1 MRRYRSRRRNKQ
13 RRIIIV
19 SICSLLLIMTAGYA
33 AMQTN
38 LSINAKGNVIE
49 NGMSAEA
56 FIDSIPLVTEGD
68 GLYADTYEEGRY
80 IYRGSAPDNYVS
92 FNGKVWRILSIN
104 TSNNTIKI
112 VRSGILV
119 EGQLYDGGSRFD
131 NGYCNVPYGGGSTG
145 CNIWESSST
154 LYNSNMSPISALDR
168 YYYGYSN
175 DTYALP
181 TEEADLNIY
190 LNITYYD
197 SMIEKAQSRII
208 NGIYKAGIPNY
219 DSGVSLTQNI
229 EQVSSVLWQGKVA
242 LLDVT
247 EYIRTSTNTS
257 CINIYQALQGNC
269 SSNNWLQVYGL

>member
-1 MRRYRSRRRNKQ
+1 
-13 RRIIIV
+13 
-19 SICSLLLIMTAGYA
+19 
-33 AMQTN
+33 
-38 LSINAKGNVIE
+38 
-49 NGMSAEA
+49 
-56 FIDSIPLVTEGD
+56 
-68 GLYADTYEEGRY
+68 
-80 IYRGSAPDNYVS
+80 
-92 FNGKVWRILSIN
+92 
-104 TSNNTIKI
+104 
-112 VRSGILV
+112 
-119 EGQLYDGGSRFD
+119 
-131 NGYCNVPYGGGSTG
+131 
-145 CNIWESSST
+145 
-154 LYNSNMSPISALDR
+154 MSPISALDR